1 MNRLEWYSLI
11 NRLLSGNIDF
21 ISVIIYILSSLAVIF
36 LTLPVHEFAHG
47 FAATKLGDPT
57 PRYQGRMTLN
67 PFAHIDWIGAACIL
81 LFGFGWAKPV
91 QVNSNN
97 FRNPKRDMAVT
108 ALAGPLSNL
117 IVAFAALLINNILSL
132 IATKTLVSAFYYIG
146 FFFYYIALINVSLAV
161 FNLIPIPPLDG
172 SRLLSALLP
181 YRYYYALMRYE
192 RYIFFGLIAL
202 LWIGVLDIPLNF
214 LSGAVMSFLKSIAGL
229 PFKLIFRIN
238 L

>member
-1 MNRLEWYSLI
+1 MLS
-11 NRLLSGNIDF
+11 RLLSGNIDF
-21 ISVIIYILSSLAVIF
+21 ASIIVYILSSLTVIF
-36 LTLPVHEFAHG
+36 LTMPVHEFAHG

-67 PFAHIDWIGAACIL
+67 PFAHIDWIGAVCIL

-97 FRNPKRDMAVT
+97 FRNPKKDMAIT
-108 ALAGPLSNL
+108 AAAGPLANL
-117 IVAFAALLINNILSL
+117 IVALIALVINNIFTLSV
-132 IATKTLVSAFYYIG
+132 TKTYIAAFYYVG

-181 YRYYYALMRYE
+181 YKYYYALMRYE
-192 RYIFFGLIAL
+192 RYIFLGLIVL

-214 LSGAVMSFLKSIAGL
+214 LTNAVMSFLSFIAGF
-229 PFKLIFRIN
+229 PFRFIG
-238 L
+238 

>member
-1 MNRLEWYSLI
+1 MLS
-11 NRLLSGNIDF
+11 RLLSGNIDF
-21 ISVIIYILSSLAVIF
+21 ASIIIYILSSLTVIF
-36 LTLPVHEFAHG
+36 LTMPVHEFAHG

-97 FRNPKRDMAVT
+97 FRSPKKDMAIT
-108 ALAGPLSNL
+108 AAAGPIANL
-117 IVAFAALLINNILSL
+117 IVAL
-132 IATKTLVSAFYYIG
+132 IALFVYNIFALIALKNLVFYYIG

-181 YRYYYALMRYE
+181 YKYYYALMRYE
-192 RYIFFGLIAL
+192 RYIFLVLVAL

-214 LSGAVMSFLKSIAGL
+214 LTNAVMSFLGLIAGF
-229 PFKLIFRIN
+229 PFGFIG
-238 L
+238 

>member
-1 MNRLEWYSLI
+1 MLS
-11 NRLLSGNIDF
+11 RLLSGNIDF
-21 ISVIIYILSSLAVIF
+21 ASIIIYILSSLTVIF
-36 LTLPVHEFAHG
+36 LTMPVHEFAHG

-97 FRNPKRDMAVT
+97 FRSPKRDMAIT
-108 ALAGPLSNL
+108 AAAGPIANL
-117 IVAFAALLINNILSL
+117 IVAL
-132 IATKTLVSAFYYIG
+132 IALFVFNIFALIALKNLVFYYIG

-181 YRYYYALMRYE
+181 YKYYYALMRYE
-192 RYIFFGLIAL
+192 RYIFLVLVAL

-214 LSGAVMSFLKSIAGL
+214 LTNAVMSFLGLIAGF
-229 PFKLIFRIN
+229 PFGFIG
-238 L
+238 

>member
-1 MNRLEWYSLI
+1 MI

-108 ALAGPLSNL
+108 AIAGPLSNL
-117 IVAFAALLINNILSL
+117 IVALAALLINNILSL

>member
-1 MNRLEWYSLI
+1 MI

-132 IATKTLVSAFYYIG
+132 IAIKTLVSAFYYIG

>member
-1 MNRLEWYSLI
+1 MLS
-11 NRLLSGNIDF
+11 RLLSGNIDF
-21 ISVIIYILSSLAVIF
+21 ASIIVYILSSLTVIF
-36 LTLPVHEFAHG
+36 LTMPVHEFAHG

-81 LFGFGWAKPV
+81 LFGFGWARPV

-97 FRNPKRDMAVT
+97 FRNPKMGMAVT
-108 ALAGPLSNL
+108 AAAGPIANL
-117 IVAFAALLINNILSL
+117 IVALIALIIYNILMIVALNSVAL
-132 IATKTLVSAFYYIG
+132 YYIG

-181 YRYYYALMRYE
+181 YKYYYALMRYE
-192 RYIFFGLIAL
+192 RYIFLGLIVL
-202 LWIGVLDIPLNF
+202 LWIGVLDIPLGFLTNAVMRF
-214 LSGAVMSFLKSIAGL
+214 LSFIAGL
-229 PFKLIFRIN
+229 PFGFIG
-238 L
+238 

>member
-132 IATKTLVSAFYYIG
+132 IALKTLFSAFYYIG

>member
-1 MNRLEWYSLI
+1 M
-11 NRLLSGNIDF
+11 
-21 ISVIIYILSSLAVIF
+21 IYILSSLVVIF
-36 LTLPVHEFAHG
+36 LTLPIHEFAHG
-47 FAATKLGDPT
+47 FAATKLGDMT

-97 FRNPKRDMAVT
+97 FRNPKRDMAIT
-108 ALAGPLSNL
+108 AFAGPLSNL
-117 IVAFAALLINNILSL
+117 IVAL
-132 IATKTLVSAFYYIG
+132 IALILRNLCGVFVMKTYAAVFSYFG
-146 FFFYYIALINVSLAV
+146 FFFDYIAFINISLAV

-181 YRYYYALMRYE
+181 YKQYYALMRYE
-192 RYIFFGLIAL
+192 RYIFWGLLAL

-214 LSGAVMSFLKSIAGL
+214 LTDKVMWFLSFIAGL
-229 PFKLIFRIN
+229 PFGLIG
-238 L
+238 

>member
-1 MNRLEWYSLI
+1 MLS
-11 NRLLSGNIDF
+11 RLLSGNIDF
-21 ISVIIYILSSLAVIF
+21 ASIIVYILSSLTVIF
-36 LTLPVHEFAHG
+36 LTMPVHEFAHG

-81 LFGFGWAKPV
+81 LFGFGWARPV

-97 FRNPKRDMAVT
+97 FRNPKMGMAVT
-108 ALAGPLSNL
+108 AAAGPIANL
-117 IVAFAALLINNILSL
+117 IVALIALIIYNILMIVALKSVAL
-132 IATKTLVSAFYYIG
+132 YYIG

-181 YRYYYALMRYE
+181 YKYYYALMRYE
-192 RYIFFGLIAL
+192 RYIFLGLIVL
-202 LWIGVLDIPLNF
+202 LWIGVLDIPLGFLTNAVMRF
-214 LSGAVMSFLKSIAGL
+214 LSFIAGL
-229 PFKLIFRIN
+229 PFGFIG
-238 L
+238 

>member
-1 MNRLEWYSLI
+1 MLS
-11 NRLLSGNIDF
+11 RLLSGNIDF
-21 ISVIIYILSSLAVIF
+21 ASIIVYILSSLTVIF
-36 LTLPVHEFAHG
+36 LTMPVHEFAHG
-47 FAATKLGDPT
+47 LAATKLGDPT

-91 QVNSNN
+91 QVNSNY
-97 FRNPKRDMAVT
+97 FKSPKRDMAVT
-108 ALAGPLSNL
+108 AVAGPVANL
-117 IVAFAALLINNILSL
+117 IVALIALVVYNVFALLV
-132 IATKTLVSAFYYIG
+132 TKTFGIVFYYLG

-181 YRYYYALMRYE
+181 YKYYYALMRYE
-192 RYIFFGLIAL
+192 RYIFLGLIVL

-214 LSGAVMSFLKSIAGL
+214 LTNAVMSFLGFIAGF
-229 PFKLIFRIN
+229 PFRFIG
-238 L
+238 

>member
-1 MNRLEWYSLI
+1 MLS
-11 NRLLSGNIDF
+11 RLLSGNIDF
-21 ISVIIYILSSLAVIF
+21 ASIIVYILSSLTVIF
-36 LTLPVHEFAHG
+36 LTMPVHEFAHG

-67 PFAHIDWIGAACIL
+67 PFAHIDWIGAVCIL

-97 FRNPKRDMAVT
+97 FRNPKKDMAIT
-108 ALAGPLSNL
+108 AAAGPLANL
-117 IVAFAALLINNILSL
+117 IVAL
-132 IATKTLVSAFYYIG
+132 IALVINKIFTFLVTKTYVAAFYYVG

-181 YRYYYALMRYE
+181 YKYYYALMRYE
-192 RYIFFGLIAL
+192 RYIFLGLIVL

-214 LSGAVMSFLKSIAGL
+214 LTNAVMSFLSFIAGF
-229 PFKLIFRIN
+229 PFRFIG
-238 L
+238 